1 MKSPLDRI
9 FPDPRSVLL
18 DGAMATALFQQGWPR
33 QMATVLANVEAGE
46 WVTSVHAAHKEAG
59 ARVLQT
65 NTFGVLLG
73 AEDRQADV
81 ARAAVTH
88 AKAAAGG
95 DVAVA
100 GALAGY
106 DLRFHGPR
114 LDEVVTVLVGEG
126 VDLLVFETCNTVD
139 DARAALD
146 AAHRLAPSLPVIV
159 CATTTDGGHDD
170 QKRVRE
176 IMALLAA
183 EADEHVQAGLN
194 CCRGPYDALRM
205 AMSLPTMPLWIKP
218 SIGAGD
224 DAVNDHVMAAFARA
238 ARIHGARYIGGC
250 CGTTPETLATM
261 AAALNCLD
269 G

>member
-1 MKSPLDRI
+1 
-9 FPDPRSVLL
+9 
-18 DGAMATALFQQGWPR
+18 MATALFERGWPR
-33 QMATVLANVEAGE
+33 HLSTVLANLEAGE
-46 WVTSVHAAHKEAG
+46 WVVAVHSAHVESG
-59 ARVLQT
+59 ARILQT

-73 AEDRQADV
+73 EQSSQVDA
-81 ARAAVTH
+81 ARAAVSH
-88 AKAAAGG
+88 AREAAAGK
-95 DVAVA
+95 VAVA

-106 DLRFHGPR
+106 DLHFGGNR
-114 LDEVVTVLVGEG
+114 LDEIVAVLAGEG
-126 VDLLVFETCNTVD
+126 VDMLVFETCNTLA
-139 DARAALD
+139 DARAARD
-146 AAHRLAPSLPVIV
+146 VAAHLAPSLPVII

-183 EADEHVQAGLN
+183 EPDDHVVAGLN

-205 AMSLPTMPLWIKP
+205 AMSLPEMPRWIKP
-218 SIGAGD
+218 SIGVGD
-224 DAVNDHVMAAFARA
+224 DQVNDHVMAAFARA

-250 CGTTPETLATM
+250 CGTSPDTLATM